1 MDNKAYSQYQATQ
14 PKFSAPER
22 AEAPPPL
29 ELSTVEITILVVFI
43 ALVIWA
49 IYRIIKNFRK

>member
-22 AEAPPPL
+22 AEDLPPL
-29 ELSTVEITILVVFI
+29 ELSTVEITILVIVV
-43 ALVIWA
+43 ALAAWA
-49 IYRIIKNFRK
+49 IYRIMQNFRK